1 MACKCNVGLGNTG
14 TPNCQPIATV
24 AKKLIVVPTYDS
36 TGAKQGILLTD
47 TLDEAYL
54 TAKINA
60 ANAADRW
67 FPLPV
72 MENITHER
80 ADSIVETAASGKLAL
95 IREGVKSF
103 SGEIWKQSPALLGKI
118 KEARCTDISVFIV
131 DNDENV
137 IGSCPSDDGYLYPIQ
152 VDKDSWDARTIE
164 ATDTTVQ
171 KISLAFNWSDDEKDE
186 DIRMITEDDYS
197 FDALGAKGLLDVNA
211 VYSSIST
218 TGFTA
223 TLSTIFGSKAA
234 LVKVKG
240 LVAGDFALYNVT
252 DDLAVTIT
260 SVTESAD
267 GVYDF
272 VIPAQTSADVLRLTP
287 TKNGFDFTNVVS
299 NTILIP

>member
-1 MACKCNVGLGNTG
+1 MACKCDVGLGNTG

-36 TGAKQGILLTD
+36 TGAKNGILLSD

-60 ANAADRW
+60 ADASQRW

-80 ADSIVETAASGKLAL
+80 AESISETAASGKLAF
-95 IREGVKSF
+95 IREGIKSF
-103 SGEIWKQSPALLGKI
+103 SGEMWKQSPALLGKI
-118 KEARCTDISVFIV
+118 KEARCTNISVYII
-131 DNDENV
+131 DNDGNV
-137 IGSCPSDDGYLYPIQ
+137 IGSCPTDDGYLYPIQ
-152 VDKDSWDARTIE
+152 VDKDSWDARTVE

-171 KISLAFNWSDDEKDE
+171 KILLSFNWSDDEKDE
-186 DIRMITEDDYS
+186 DIRMITEDDYT
-197 FDALGAKGLLDVNA
+197 FDALASKGLLDVNA
-211 VYSSIST
+211 TYSGIST
-218 TGFTA
+218 TEFTA
-223 TLSTIFGSKAA
+223 TLSTIYGSKAA

-240 LVAGDFALYNVT
+240 LLAGDFSLFNVT
-252 DDLAVTIT
+252 SSSAVTIT

-272 VIPAQTSADVLRLTP
+272 VIPAQSSADVLRLTP
-287 TKNGFDFTNVVS
+287 SKDGYDFTNVVS